1 MAKEKTIICFDMDGT
16 LFTSNEAQVASFN
29 KAFEKNNLEVQT
41 SRDLI
46 AKFGMPSITIIREF
60 FPNIP
65 ERKIQKVAKDKTNFM
80 ARETYALIKPI
91 PGTRE
96 ALEELK
102 EKYYV
107 AVISNST
114 HEEIIL
120 TLKQAG
126 LSARFFDAIAC
137 AQEVEHG
144 KPAPDEIFKVEKKL
158 KAKAEY
164 MVGDTI
170 YDMQAG
176 KAAGIKTVAV
186 LTGVHDIVKLGE
198 ENPTLIVESVAVLP
212 DVLSGRL

>member
-1 MAKEKTIICFDMDGT
+1 MQTEKTIICFDMDGT
-16 LFTSNEAQVASFN
+16 LFTSNEAQVVAFN
-29 KAFEKNNLEVQT
+29 KAFERNNLEVQP

-46 AKFGMPSITIIREF
+46 AKFGKPALTIIREF

-65 ERKIQKVAKDKTNFM
+65 ERKIQKVNKDKMNFM
-80 ARETYALIKPI
+80 EKETYKLIKPI
-91 PGTRE
+91 AGIRE
-96 ALEELK
+96 AIEELK

-114 HEEIIL
+114 HDEIIA

-126 LSARFFDAIAC
+126 LSARMFDAIAC

-144 KPAPDEIFKVEKKL
+144 KPAPDEIFKIEKKL
-158 KAKAEY
+158 KAKAEW

-170 YDMQAG
+170 YDIRAG

-186 LTGVHDIVKLGE
+186 LTGVHPVDKLGE
-198 ENPTLIVESVAVLP
+198 ENPTLIIESVAVLP
-212 DVLSGRL
+212 DVLFGRI